1 MPAEFHSAKA
11 FDYALS
17 IGRKALGNSAVLEDG
32 GIDAPLLLLGLMY
45 REVSRAMEIE
55 PEATSNV
62 PIHLQESPFG
72 IKDCNREL
80 NSEGSSFIKAIGV
93 LSNGLGS
100 HHSSFFLSLAYWFNF
115 YIFVLHVF

>member
-1 MPAEFHSAKA
+1 MLKNYPLWSSWSSREVYLPAEFHSAKA

-17 IGRKALGNSAVLEDG
+17 IGQKALGNSAVLEDG

-45 REVSRAMEIE
+45 REVSREMEIE

-72 IKDCNREL
+72 IKEM
-80 NSEGSSFIKAIGV
+80 IAIQSLIQKV
-93 LSNGLGS
+93 HLLSKQ
-100 HHSSFFLSLAYWFNF
+100 
-115 YIFVLHVF
+115 